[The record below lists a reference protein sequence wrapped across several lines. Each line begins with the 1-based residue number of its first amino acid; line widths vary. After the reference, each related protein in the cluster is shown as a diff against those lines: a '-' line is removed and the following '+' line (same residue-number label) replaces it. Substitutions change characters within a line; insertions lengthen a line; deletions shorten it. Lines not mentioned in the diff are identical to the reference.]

1 MVLNVKENNFIL
13 SLLIAERKEIESTI
27 NSLDA
32 SALAVAEEKLNI
44 IKRMII
50 DLRFATSLKYPAEIG
65 QLSKRYLFIKNY
77 EKKEM
82 FWTAD
87 CVGYT
92 SDIAEAG
99 TFSMDEAERYFGGR
113 ILSLADM
120 IAIADK
126 KESYAVTVADYI
138 SYQHALVSGMKL

>member
-13 SLLIAERKEIESTI
+13 SLLIAERKEIESNI

-32 SALAVAEEKLNI
+32 TAKAEAEEKLNM
-44 IKRMII
+44 IKCMII
-50 DLRFATSLKYPAEIG
+50 DLRFASSLKYPAEIG
-65 QLSKRYLFIKNY
+65 QLSKRYLFVKNY

-82 FWTAD
+82 FWTAE
-87 CVGYT
+87 CFGYT
-92 SDIAEAG
+92 ANIAEAG
-99 TFSMDEAERYFGGR
+99 TFSEEEANHYFKGN
-113 ILSLADM
+113 ILCLADM

-138 SYQHALVSGMKL
+138 SYQHALVGMKL